1 MSLQMEYLL
10 KVIGV
15 IRTPFTNP
23 DKTPIQS
30 SRSEYRG
37 TVDIFPE
44 YLDGIIGIEEF
55 SRTYLLYMFHQ
66 ADQPVR
72 LKVKPFLDEKEQG
85 LFTTRYSVRP
95 NPIGF
100 SIVKVLSREGCT
112 IKFSGAD
119 MFDGTPLLDIKP
131 YIPDFD
137 WFDADRT
144 GWYEK
149 RKHE

>member
-1 MSLQMEYLL
+1 MEHLF
-10 KVIGV
+10 KEIGV
-15 IRTPFTNP
+15 IHTPFTNSGEM
-23 DKTPIQS
+23 PIQS
-30 SRSEYRG
+30 SRSDFRG
-37 TVDIFPE
+37 TVEVFPK

-55 SRTYLLYMFHQ
+55 SRIYLLYLFHQ
-66 ADQPVR
+66 ANRPVM
-72 LKVKPFLDEKEQG
+72 LKVRPFLDEREHG
-85 LFTTRYSVRP
+85 LFTTRYPVRP

-100 SIVKVLSREGCT
+100 SIVKVLNRVGCT
-112 IKFSGAD
+112 ITFSGAD

-137 WFDADRT
+137 WFDADKT

>member
-1 MSLQMEYLL
+1 MEYSL
-10 KVIGV
+10 KSIGV
-15 IRTPFTNP
+15 IHTPFSNP
-23 DKTPIQS
+23 NQTPIQS
-30 SRSEYRG
+30 SRSEVKG

-44 YLDGIIGIEEF
+44 YLDGITGIEEF
-55 SRTYLLYMFHQ
+55 SRIYLLYLFHQ
-66 ADQPVR
+66 AIKPVMLR
-72 LKVKPFLDEKEQG
+72 VKPFLDEKEQG
-85 LFTTRYSVRP
+85 LFTTRYPVRP

-100 SIVKVLSREGCT
+100 SIVKVLKRGGCT
-112 IKFSGAD
+112 ITFSGAD
-119 MFDGTPLLDIKP
+119 MYDGTPLLDIKP